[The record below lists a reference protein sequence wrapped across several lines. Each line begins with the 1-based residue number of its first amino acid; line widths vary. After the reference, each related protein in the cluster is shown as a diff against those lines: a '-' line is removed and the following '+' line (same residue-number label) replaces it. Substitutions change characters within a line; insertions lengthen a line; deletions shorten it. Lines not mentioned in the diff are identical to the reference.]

1 MCMAAAGNISKNR
14 RSGMFPNW
22 KYDHHRR
29 PSSSVAGRRPAHFF
43 KIMIPSAMAQKK
55 LRIPVKFVRL
65 FGDELPTVVTLILPN
80 GCSWQVGLER
90 SATEKEMWFHEGWHD
105 FVEYHSID
113 SGYFLVFRYQGNSNF
128 HVLVFDKT
136 ATEIQYSSK
145 NLGDDQ
151 GVDMIMQ
158 VSDDDVEKSSHDK
171 PKETHEIILSKHE
184 DGETSDH
191 HRERPVVFSG
201 TSMKKRR
208 LRMSRGRERAI
219 QAAITFKPKNPSFMR
234 VMLSPASYHMYV
246 PSGFATSYL
255 SLNQSVK
262 LLTSDVDDGQH
273 EWDVI
278 CRRCHYDRHPRSSLK
293 LGSGWKVFARD
304 NNLKKGDAFVF
315 ELIQRKPT
323 VLKVSIFRVVDYA

>member
-22 KYDHHRR
+22 KYDQHRR

-43 KIMIPSAMAQKK
+43 KIMLPSAMAQKK

-90 SATEKEMWFHEGWHD
+90 ATHEKEIWFHKGWHD

-113 SGYFLVFRYQGNSNF
+113 SGHFLVFRYEGNSNF

-136 ATEIQYSSK
+136 STEIQYSSK
-145 NLGDDQ
+145 NLDD
-151 GVDMIMQ
+151 DHTIM
-158 VSDDDVEKSSHDK
+158 VSDDDVEKSSHDDK
-171 PKETHEIILSKHE
+171 SKETREIILSKHK

-191 HRERPVVFSG
+191 DRERPVVLSG
-201 TSMKKRR
+201 TSTKERS

-234 VMLSPASYHMYV
+234 IMPRSSASYRMYV

-255 SLNQSVK
+255 SLNQSIK
-262 LLTSDVDDGQH
+262 LQTSDENDGQR
-273 EWDVI
+273 EWHVI
-278 CRRCHYDRHPRSSLK
+278 CRCHHNRQPRLSLK

-304 NNLKKGDAFVF
+304 NNLKEGDAFVF
-315 ELIQRKPT
+315 ELVQRNPT
-323 VLKVSIFRVVDYA
+323 VLKVSIFRVVDYV

>member
-1 MCMAAAGNISKNR
+1 MAAAGNISKTR
-14 RSGMFPNW
+14 RSRMVPNW

-43 KIMIPSAMAQKK
+43 KIMLPSAMAQKK

-65 FGDELPTVVTLILPN
+65 FGDELPSTVVTLILPN

-90 SATEKEMWFHEGWHD
+90 AKDKEIWFHDGWHD

-113 SGYFLVFRYQGNSNF
+113 NGYFLVFRYEGNSNF

-136 ATEIQYSSK
+136 ATEIQYPLK
-145 NLGDDQ
+145 NYLDNDDHQ
-151 GVDMIMQ
+151 VVVDIM
-158 VSDDDVEKSSHDK
+158 VSDEAVEKSSHDK
-171 PKETHEIILSKHE
+171 SKETQEIMSKHE
-184 DGETSDH
+184 DGETSH
-191 HRERPVVFSG
+191 HDRERPVLSS
-201 TSMKKRR
+201 TSTKERC
-208 LRMSRGRERAI
+208 LWMSRLVVGRERAI

-234 VMLSPASYHMYV
+234 VMRSSALYHMHV
-246 PSGFATSYL
+246 PNGFATSYL

-262 LLTSDVDDGQH
+262 LQTSDDDDGQH

-278 CRRCHYDRHPRSSLK
+278 CRCHHKHPRLSLK

-304 NNLKKGDAFVF
+304 NNLKEGDAFVF
-315 ELIQRKPT
+315 ELIQRNPT
-323 VLKVSIFRVVDYA
+323 VFKVSIFRVVDYV